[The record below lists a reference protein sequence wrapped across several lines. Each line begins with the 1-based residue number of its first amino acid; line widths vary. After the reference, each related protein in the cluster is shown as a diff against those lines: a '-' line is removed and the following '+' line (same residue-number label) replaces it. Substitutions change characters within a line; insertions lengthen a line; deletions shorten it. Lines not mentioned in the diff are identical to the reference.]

1 MDEIKRYVLVQQAK
15 LLHTDLHY
23 VRQGEVK
30 CLWKHMKNSPVMEN
44 EALRG
49 GLMKASGG
57 RKEPVIYQD
66 ENQVLFSCIHDDD
79 QDAFLLLGPMALK
92 KLDMAELHQYCSTY
106 GMKMDGTQAPVIFT
120 LTEVLS
126 VTGLANAVVTGQM
139 ISEEALL
146 RANHL
151 TVQPDR
157 GMEEEFLRFDLQT
170 EEEGRYHHSYSEE
183 KKLLDCVREG
193 RVEDALRMNMSLDID
208 TGRLSDDDMRHW
220 QHLVIVAIT
229 LCTRAAIEGG
239 LSPAEAY
246 KASDY
251 YIRKSET
258 CREVSALVAWRNKAV
273 RDLTERV
280 SRISSARHSS
290 NHVENAKNYVA
301 AHYREKVYLEDI
313 AGKLG
318 ISPTY
323 LSKLFV
329 RETGERLQ
337 DYIVRFRVDR
347 AANLLMY
354 SEESIAHIAEYVCFP
369 SQSYMGNVFK
379 KYKGMTPRQYREK
392 HKPREFE
399 TRDSIC

>member
-193 RVEDALRMNMSLDID
+193 RVEDALRMNMSCLLY
-208 TGRLSDDDMRHW
+208 T
-220 QHLVIVAIT
+220 
-229 LCTRAAIEGG
+229 
-239 LSPAEAY
+239 SP
-246 KASDY
+246 SP
-251 YIRKSET
+251 
-258 CREVSALVAWRNKAV
+258 
-273 RDLTERV
+273 RD
-280 SRISSARHSS
+280 
-290 NHVENAKNYVA
+290 
-301 AHYREKVYLEDI
+301 
-313 AGKLG
+313 
-318 ISPTY
+318 P
-323 LSKLFV
+323 
-329 RETGERLQ
+329 
-337 DYIVRFRVDR
+337 
-347 AANLLMY
+347 
-354 SEESIAHIAEYVCFP
+354 
-369 SQSYMGNVFK
+369 
-379 KYKGMTPRQYREK
+379 
-392 HKPREFE
+392 
-399 TRDSIC
+399 

>member
-1 MDEIKRYVLVQQAK
+1 MDEIKRYMLVQQAK
-15 LLHTDLHY
+15 LLHIDLYY

-30 CLWKHMKNSPVMEN
+30 CLWKYMQSSPVMEN
-44 EALRG
+44 EALRCS
-49 GLMKASGG
+49 LMKASEGQ
-57 RKEPVIYQD
+57 KEPVIYQD
-66 ENQVLFSCIHDDD
+66 ENQVLFSCIHDADWD
-79 QDAFLLLGPMALK
+79 EFLLLGPMALK
-92 KLDMAELHQYCSTY
+92 KLDMAELHQYYSAY
-106 GMKMDGTQAPVIFT
+106 GMKSDRTQAPVVFT
-120 LTEVLS
+120 LTKVLS
-126 VTGLANAVVTGQM
+126 VTGLVNATITGRV
-139 ISEEALL
+139 IPDERLL

-151 TVQPDR
+151 TVQQD
-157 GMEEEFLRFDLQT
+157 GGSEKEFLRFDFRT
-170 EEEGRYHHSYSEE
+170 EDEGRYHHSYSEE

-193 RVEDALRMNMSLDID
+193 RVEDALRMNMDLDID

-239 LSPAEAY
+239 LAPADAY
-246 KASDY
+246 KVSDY
-251 YIRKSET
+251 YIQKSEN

-280 SRISSARHSS
+280 SRINSARHSS
-290 NHVENAKNYVA
+290 NYVENAKNYVA
-301 AHYREKVYLEDI
+301 AHYREKIYLEDI
-313 AGKLG
+313 AEKLG

-329 RETGERLQ
+329 RETEERLQ
-337 DYIVRFRVDR
+337 DYIVRFRVER

-354 SEESIAHIAEYVCFP
+354 SEESIARIAEYVCFP

-379 KYKGMTPRQYREK
+379 KYKGMTPRQYRDK

-399 TRDSIC
+399 TQNKEM